1 MGKDDVDYED
11 IRYVLKKEKK
21 RPSAYTRNRQMAM
34 LERASKIGEKAVREI
49 AKEFKLLEGRR

>member
-1 MGKDDVDYED
+1 MTQQSRDFED

-21 RPSAYTRNRQMAM
+21 RPSAYTPNRQFAM

-49 AKEFKLLEGRR
+49 AKEFKLMDGRR